1 MTKYRFETLRQ
12 DRPEDARSTF
22 LAMKPGDEA
31 RYHHGT
37 SLLGCEMLGR
47 VMMRLSDAGYV
58 ILFQRRSE
66 KARGRFHARRSE
78 YMLRRTKKPA
88 RRDVVDRIFN
98 TMGDRNE

>member
-1 MTKYRFETLRQ
+1 MTKYHFEILRQ

-22 LAMKPGDEA
+22 LAMKQGDEA

-37 SLLGCEMLGR
+37 SLIGSEMLAR
-47 VMMRLSDAGYV
+47 VVMRLSGEGYV

-66 KARGRFHARRSE
+66 KAQGRSHVRRSE

-88 RRDVVDRIFN
+88 RRDVVDRIFG
-98 TMGDRNE
+98 TMGTQR